1 MRFFKGKR
9 FSRKFLHGFPTLK
22 LSVLNVFHCPFPSA
36 IDIAIVR
43 APAANIPREHH
54 WFPNYSK
61 GTTTEPYNRKCK
73 QGYRTATQ
81 TLPVTTP
88 NGTAIPGNNLA
99 VSYKVKHTFTT

>member
-54 WFPNYSK
+54 WFPLTM
-61 GTTTEPYNRKCK
+61 TTR
-73 QGYRTATQ
+73 QQ
-81 TLPVTTP
+81 
-88 NGTAIPGNNLA
+88 I
-99 VSYKVKHTFTT
+99 VSLLSPPQIVQFEGVIHFLSGPD